1 MDKKKIVEKE
11 LEEVEMLQEEMNLV
25 LAELAKQMI
34 ADEPVITDEL
44 DKKMEDLQRRVDEML
59 GSGGVRS

>member
-1 MDKKKIVEKE
+1 MDTKKIVEKE